1 MANEAAKGGQ
11 ASTDTA
17 GAAKGTETKPAGTET
32 LAGGADDKGKGGD
45 QGAAD
50 DKGGDQGKSGKAADQ
65 GGDKGKEAPSGDA
78 TDDKGSKDGK
88 PAGTPKAPEKYEL
101 TLPEGGRLTA
111 NDLKGIEA
119 VARAEGW
126 TNEEAQARLNAH
138 SEAIEAQS
146 AAFLAE
152 TEADPTYGGEKLEET
167 QRLARAVLEKVRP
180 AGTPRGDALRGIL
193 NRSGYGNNLEV
204 IAFLAD
210 LGKMMREDGHEQAPG
225 GAAKTREAHEVLYK
239 GQ

>member
-17 GAAKGTETKPAGTET
+17 GAATKATET
-32 LAGGADDKGKGGD
+32 LAGGADAKGGKADDQGTKSGDKPAGGD
-45 QGAAD
+45 QG
-50 DKGGDQGKSGKAADQ
+50 GGTGKAD
-65 GGDKGKEAPSGDA
+65 DKGKEAPSGGA
-78 TDDKGSKDGK
+78 VDDKGGKDGK
-88 PAGTPKAPEKYEL
+88 PAGTPEAPAKYEL
-101 TLPEGGRLTA
+101 KLPEGGRLTDS
-111 NDLKGIEA
+111 DLKGIET

-126 TNEEAQARLNAH
+126 TNEEAQARLDAH

-167 QRLARAVLEKVRP
+167 QRLARTVLERVRP

-210 LGKMMREDGHEQAPG
+210 LGKMMREDGHETAPSG
-225 GAAKTREAHEVLYK
+225 GSSKKSAEEVLYGK
-239 GQ
+239 T